1 MAFSGME
8 WIIVGLVVVILFFGG
23 AKKIPEFAQNLGRAR
38 GEYERGR
45 LEVEKQIAS
54 ERAAVVAG
62 STGGSAGGATAGAS
76 AAPATDSTDST
87 KTFCSKCGAQAAAGA
102 AFCSKCGN
110 ALATPA

>member
-1 MAFSGME
+1 MAFAGME

-45 LEVEKQIAS
+45 LEVQKQIES
-54 ERAAVVAG
+54 ERASVA
-62 STGGSAGGATAGAS
+62 A
-76 AAPATDSTDST
+76 AAPAAPQAADAG
-87 KTFCSKCGAQAAAGA
+87 KMFCAKCGAEAASGA

-110 ALATPA
+110 SLATPA